1 MIKLQTYR
9 LEPFIAANAK
19 TDPLTTEWLREAINK
34 LMRNERKPLEEAGA
48 DVSLFFNH
56 HPETGRTRIGYPLI
70 IYHYLDGRF
79 YLTAINEGVLSL
91 SLLAS
96 RFNKPFSIG
105 DIVFEG
111 FKKENK
117 GEEFDLGSTAEPR
130 SYALMEWLPLHHKD
144 LNAYRLMDMA
154 GKVTELNNRLE
165 KHISGELGKYLG
177 ISFDALQVVITDITR
192 VYPEPV
198 MCKGHEYP
206 AFDIRFTT
214 NVALPRLITLG
225 NNKALG
231 YGRVMP
237 A

>member
-1 MIKLQTYR
+1 
-9 LEPFIAANAK
+9 
-19 TDPLTTEWLREAINK
+19 
-34 LMRNERKPLEEAGA
+34 
-48 DVSLFFNH
+48 
-56 HPETGRTRIGYPLI
+56 
-70 IYHYLDGRF
+70 
-79 YLTAINEGVLSL
+79 
-91 SLLAS
+91 
-96 RFNKPFSIG
+96 
-105 DIVFEG
+105 
-111 FKKENK
+111 
-117 GEEFDLGSTAEPR
+117 
-130 SYALMEWLPLHHKD
+130 
-144 LNAYRLMDMA
+144 MDMA